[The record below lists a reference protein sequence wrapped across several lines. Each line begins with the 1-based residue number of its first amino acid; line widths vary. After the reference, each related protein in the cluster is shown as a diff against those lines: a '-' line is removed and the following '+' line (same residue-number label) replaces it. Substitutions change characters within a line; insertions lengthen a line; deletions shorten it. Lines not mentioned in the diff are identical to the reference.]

1 MPTKKIVLYLKDSIS
16 ITSSVIGYLNKLVN
30 IDNIEVY
37 LKIKEQELYELLRD
51 LELDKVFHITKV

>member
-1 MPTKKIVLYLKDSIS
+1 LPTKKIVLYLKDSIS